1 MTRLAQATIVVA
13 VLAAAG
19 EVWMALTLT
28 DAAPT
33 LASLLLVA
41 FLAGPLLFLALLAWR
56 RRTHVARSRFFFW
69 LAVVLAVA
77 GLAFL
82 GNDLYRHHTNPPET
96 RSIQYNPVLLPL
108 VEWFAVV
115 AVWGYLV
122 VIEAREKRDRARAS

>member
-1 MTRLAQATIVVA
+1 MTRFTRATILVA

-19 EVWMALTLT
+19 EVWMDLTLT

-33 LASLLLVA
+33 APVLLLVA

-56 RRTHVARSRFFFW
+56 RRTHAARSRFFFW
-69 LAVVLAVA
+69 ATVVLAVV

-82 GNDLYRHHTNPPET
+82 GNDLYRHHTNPPAT

-108 VEWFAVV
+108 IEWFAVV
-115 AVWGYLV
+115 AVWGWLV
-122 VIEAREKRDRARAS
+122 VIEAREKRERAKVS